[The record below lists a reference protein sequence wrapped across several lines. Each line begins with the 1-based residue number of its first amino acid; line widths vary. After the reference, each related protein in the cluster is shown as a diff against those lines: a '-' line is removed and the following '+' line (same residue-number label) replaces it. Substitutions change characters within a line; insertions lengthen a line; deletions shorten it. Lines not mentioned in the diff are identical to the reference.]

1 MVGARS
7 GKHSLKQISGR
18 PYVGASASQKVRAA
32 EWTGQFPTSSRGAPW
47 VNNVDYDY
55 NKPWFER
62 RDEDYYCLLC
72 RAYATEGHVTSDRH
86 LQRESFP
93 SYYGFPGGEEDTRFN
108 HPWFEKIGGEWHCH
122 LCDVVATEGHI
133 TSERHVRRQQYPESY
148 GYTSQKKPE
157 GDPSV
162 TRVDEGSST
171 SRGMQ
176 WVTNIDYDKPWFER
190 RDGDYYCL
198 LCWAYA
204 TEGHVMSN
212 RHVQRESCPSY
223 YGFQSG
229 KQDTQFDHPWYEK
242 VSGEWFCHLC
252 DARATEEHLNS
263 ERHVRRQLCPER
275 YGYSSDRRP
284 DTNTDRSTEW
294 RREVPGGT
302 GTIQQFPEQTH
313 VPSAQGALPR
323 VAYTRLPAPDLPEP
337 WCSYWSEAYQ
347 RYYYHNEDSG
357 ATTWQQPCG
366 IPVGT
371 YDC

>member
-1 MVGARS
+1 MG
-7 GKHSLKQISGR
+7 
-18 PYVGASASQKVRAA
+18 
-32 EWTGQFPTSSRGAPW
+32 
-47 VNNVDYDY
+47 
-55 NKPWFER
+55 
-62 RDEDYYCLLC
+62 
-72 RAYATEGHVTSDRH
+72 
-86 LQRESFP
+86 
-93 SYYGFPGGEEDTRFN
+93 GFPGGEEDTRFN

-122 LCDVVATEGHI
+122 LCGVVATEGHI

-157 GDPSV
+157 GDPSL

-171 SRGMQ
+171 SRGTQ

-212 RHVQRESCPSY
+212 RHVQRESFPSY

-275 YGYSSDRRP
+275 YGYSSERR
-284 DTNTDRSTEW
+284 RHE
-294 RREVPGGT
+294 RRQKHGMASGGT
-302 GTIQQFPEQTH
+302 RRHRCDPTVSRAVKCCKRTKCCTPGCVHP
-313 VPSAQGALPR
+313 PSC
-323 VAYTRLPAPDLPEP
+323 T
-337 WCSYWSEAYQ
+337 
-347 RYYYHNEDSG
+347 
-357 ATTWQQPCG
+357 
-366 IPVGT
+366 
-371 YDC
+371 